1 MAKTPKTSKTPAAKT
16 PAARTPR
23 QSAPAPVTGP
33 VAAGRVPVGEPSSRP
48 KACSILPDT
57 TLGDDVALV
66 AENMEK
72 ILSSPS
78 YSLAQDDRH
87 LLDKAE
93 MRGVRMLLELGKPEL
108 ALQADSITS
117 TVIVFGGTQIVER
130 PAAERRLSE
139 ARRAMARAQNT
150 AAVPAS
156 AHASAAVPASAH
168 ASAAAPASAHAS
180 AAVPASA
187 HASAAVPASAHA
199 SAAAPSAAGESL
211 ARELKRAEQLLAYCR
226 YYDAAREFARLVSID
241 NQCDDKRDYVIITGG
256 GPGIM
261 EAANRG
267 AFDVGCKSIGL
278 NIKLP
283 SEQQPNPF
291 ITPELCFQFKYFAL
305 RKFHFILRAAAV
317 VLFPGGFGTLDEM
330 FETLTLRQ
338 THRMQ
343 PVPIILFGRD
353 YWSKVIN
360 FQFLADS
367 GVISDEHLKLF
378 SYAETPEEA
387 WQQILD
393 FHETMKTQA

>member
-1 MAKTPKTSKTPAAKT
+1 
-16 PAARTPR
+16 
-23 QSAPAPVTGP
+23 
-33 VAAGRVPVGEPSSRP
+33 
-48 KACSILPDT
+48 
-57 TLGDDVALV
+57 
-66 AENMEK
+66 
-72 ILSSPS
+72 
-78 YSLAQDDRH
+78 
-87 LLDKAE
+87 

-108 ALQADSITS
+108 AFLADSITS

-150 AAVPAS
+150 AAGPAS
-156 AHASAAVPASAH
+156 ALDNA
-168 ASAAAPASAHAS
+168 
-180 AAVPASA
+180 
-187 HASAAVPASAHA
+187 
-199 SAAAPSAAGESL
+199 

-226 YYDAAREFARLVSID
+226 YYDAARAFARLVSID

-378 SYAETPEEA
+378 TYAETAEEA

-393 FHETMKTQA
+393 FHETMKTPA

>member
-1 MAKTPKTSKTPAAKT
+1 MAKTPKTSKTPAGKT
-16 PAARTPR
+16 AGLTPPAAAGT
-23 QSAPAPVTGP
+23 APA
-33 VAAGRVPVGEPSSRP
+33 RP

-108 ALQADSITS
+108 ALQADNITS

-150 AAVPAS
+150 AAGPAS
-156 AHASAAVPASAH
+156 AHVSAAGPASAMILE
-168 ASAAAPASAHAS
+168 
-180 AAVPASA
+180 
-187 HASAAVPASAHA
+187 
-199 SAAAPSAAGESL
+199 GL

-343 PVPIILFGRD
+343 PVPIILFGHD

-378 SYAETPEEA
+378 SYAETPEQA

>member
-1 MAKTPKTSKTPAAKT
+1 MAKKPAAQT
-16 PAARTPR
+16 PP
-23 QSAPAPVTGP
+23 
-33 VAAGRVPVGEPSSRP
+33 P
-48 KACSILPDT
+48 KACAALPDT
-57 TLGDDVALV
+57 VLGDDVALV
-66 AENMEK
+66 AENMER
-72 ILSSPS
+72 ILASPS
-78 YSLAQDDRH
+78 YLLAQEDPA
-87 LLDKAE
+87 LLTMEE

-108 ALQADSITS
+108 ALQADKIHS

-130 PAAERRLSE
+130 TAAERRLSE
-139 ARRAMARAQNT
+139 ARRVL
-150 AAVPAS
+150 AAHPGDRKA
-156 AHASAAVPASAH
+156 
-168 ASAAAPASAHAS
+168 
-180 AAVPASA
+180 
-187 HASAAVPASAHA
+187 
-199 SAAAPSAAGESL
+199 
-211 ARELKRAEQLLAYCR
+211 AREVERSERLLDQAH
-226 YYDAAREFARLVSID
+226 YYDSAREFAKLVSID
-241 NQCDDKRDYVIITGG
+241 NQCESQRDYVVITGG

-283 SEQQPNPF
+283 AEQQPNPF

-353 YWSKVIN
+353 YWSQVID

-367 GVISDEHLKLF
+367 GVIADHHLDLF
-378 SYAETPEEA
+378 TYAETPAEA

-393 FHETMKTQA
+393 FHAQPQRQ

>member
-1 MAKTPKTSKTPAAKT
+1 MAKNPPAN
-16 PAARTPR
+16 
-23 QSAPAPVTGP
+23 
-33 VAAGRVPVGEPSSRP
+33 EPPS
-48 KACSILPDT
+48 KACAALPDT
-57 TLGDDVALV
+57 VLGDDVPLV
-66 AENMEK
+66 AENMER
-72 ILSSPS
+72 ILGSPS
-78 YSLAQDDRH
+78 YLLAQEDQA
-87 LLDKAE
+87 LLAMEE

-108 ALQADSITS
+108 ALRADKIHS

-130 PAAERRLSE
+130 TAAERRLSE
-139 ARRAMARAQNT
+139 ARRVL
-150 AAVPAS
+150 AAHPDD
-156 AHASAAVPASAH
+156 P
-168 ASAAAPASAHAS
+168 
-180 AAVPASA
+180 
-187 HASAAVPASAHA
+187 
-199 SAAAPSAAGESL
+199 
-211 ARELKRAEQLLAYCR
+211 K
-226 YYDAAREFARLVSID
+226 AAREVERSERLLAQAHYYDSARQFAKLVSID
-241 NQCDDKRDYVIITGG
+241 NQCENQRDYVVITGG

-283 SEQQPNPF
+283 AEQQPNPF

-353 YWSKVIN
+353 YWSNVID

-367 GVISDEHLKLF
+367 GVIADHHLDLF
-378 SYAETPEEA
+378 TYAETPEEA

-393 FHETMKTQA
+393 FHARPRKA

>member
-1 MAKTPKTSKTPAAKT
+1 MAKKAKDEAA
-16 PAARTPR
+16 AAG
-23 QSAPAPVTGP
+23 AKVTG
-33 VAAGRVPVGEPSSRP
+33 

-57 TLGDDVALV
+57 VLGDDVALV
-66 AENMEK
+66 AENMER

-78 YSLAQDDRH
+78 YSLAQDDRD
-87 LLDKAE
+87 LLTREE
-93 MRGVRMLLELGKPEL
+93 MRGVRMLLELGKPEISF
-108 ALQADSITS
+108 QADNIKS
-117 TVIVFGGTQIVER
+117 TVIVFGGTQIVDQ

-139 ARRAMARAQNT
+139 ARRAAL
-150 AAVPAS
+150 
-156 AHASAAVPASAH
+156 
-168 ASAAAPASAHAS
+168 AAPADRT
-180 AAVPASA
+180 
-187 HASAAVPASAHA
+187 
-199 SAAAPSAAGESL
+199 L
-211 ARELKRAEQLLAYCR
+211 ARELERAERLLSMCYF
-226 YYDAAREFARLVSID
+226 YDDARTFARIVSID
-241 NQCDDKRDYVIITGG
+241 NQCEDERDYVIITGG

-283 SEQQPNPF
+283 AEQQPNPF

-343 PVPIILFGRD
+343 PVPIILYGRD
-353 YWSKVIN
+353 YWSKVID
-360 FQFLADS
+360 FRFLADS
-367 GVISDEHLKLF
+367 GVIADHHLDLF
-378 SYAETPEEA
+378 TYAETPEDA

-393 FHETMKTQA
+393 FHAKKQRA

>member
-1 MAKTPKTSKTPAAKT
+1 
-16 PAARTPR
+16 
-23 QSAPAPVTGP
+23 
-33 VAAGRVPVGEPSSRP
+33 
-48 KACSILPDT
+48 
-57 TLGDDVALV
+57 
-66 AENMEK
+66 
-72 ILSSPS
+72 
-78 YSLAQDDRH
+78 
-87 LLDKAE
+87 
-93 MRGVRMLLELGKPEL
+93 
-108 ALQADSITS
+108 
-117 TVIVFGGTQIVER
+117 VIVFGGTQIVER

-156 AHASAAVPASAH
+156 AHVSAAVPASAM
-168 ASAAAPASAHAS
+168 ALE
-180 AAVPASA
+180 
-187 HASAAVPASAHA
+187 
-199 SAAAPSAAGESL
+199 GL
-211 ARELKRAEQLLAYCR
+211 ARELKRAEQLLAYCH
-226 YYDAAREFARLVSID
+226 YYDDAREFARLVSID
-241 NQCDDKRDYVIITGG
+241 NQCDDKRDYVVITGG

>member
-1 MAKTPKTSKTPAAKT
+1 MAKTPKTSKTSKPSKTGKSAGLTPPAADGT
-16 PAARTPR
+16 
-23 QSAPAPVTGP
+23 APV
-33 VAAGRVPVGEPSSRP
+33 RP

-66 AENMEK
+66 AENMEA

-87 LLDKAE
+87 LLDKSE

-108 ALQADSITS
+108 AFLADSITS

-156 AHASAAVPASAH
+156 GQASAAGPASGLASAAVPASGLASAAVPASAK
-168 ASAAAPASAHAS
+168 
-180 AAVPASA
+180 AVE
-187 HASAAVPASAHA
+187 
-199 SAAAPSAAGESL
+199 GL

-378 SYAETPEEA
+378 TYAETAEEA

>member
-1 MAKTPKTSKTPAAKT
+1 MAKKPRPASEPPAASGKVC
-16 PAARTPR
+16 P
-23 QSAPAPVTGP
+23 
-33 VAAGRVPVGEPSSRP
+33 
-48 KACSILPDT
+48 ILPDT
-57 TLGDDVALV
+57 VLGDDVALV
-66 AENMEK
+66 AENMER

-78 YSLAQDDRH
+78 YSLAQEDPA
-87 LLDKAE
+87 LLSKVE

-108 ALQADSITS
+108 ALQADKIES

-130 PAAERRLSE
+130 TAAERRLSE
-139 ARRAMARAQNT
+139 ARRVLQ
-150 AAVPAS
+150 
-156 AHASAAVPASAH
+156 
-168 ASAAAPASAHAS
+168 AAPGDAKAKRDM
-180 AAVPASA
+180 
-187 HASAAVPASAHA
+187 
-199 SAAAPSAAGESL
+199 ERC
-211 ARELKRAEQLLAYCR
+211 ARLIEYSR
-226 YYDAAREFARLVSID
+226 YYDDAREFARIVSID
-241 NQCDDKRDYVIITGG
+241 NQCDDQRDYVVVTGG

-283 SEQQPNPF
+283 AEQQPNPF

-330 FETLTLRQ
+330 FETLTLMQ

-343 PVPIILFGRD
+343 PVPIILYGKA
-353 YWSKVIN
+353 YWSKVID

-367 GVISDEHLKLF
+367 GVISDHHLELF
-378 SYAETPEEA
+378 TYAETPTEA

-393 FHETMKTQA
+393 YHAARSAARP

>member
-1 MAKTPKTSKTPAAKT
+1 MAKTPKP
-16 PAARTPR
+16 PRTPT
-23 QSAPAPVTGP
+23 SAPSKPPLPPSGGGNG
-33 VAAGRVPVGEPSSRP
+33 AAGTRP
-48 KACSILPDT
+48 KVCSILPDT

-66 AENMEK
+66 AENMEA

-78 YSLAQDDRH
+78 YSLAQEDSR
-87 LLDKAE
+87 LLERTE

-108 ALQADSITS
+108 AFQADNITS

-130 PAAERRLSE
+130 TAAERRLSE
-139 ARRAMARAQNT
+139 ARRAL
-150 AAVPAS
+150 
-156 AHASAAVPASAH
+156 
-168 ASAAAPASAHAS
+168 AAAGPATQK
-180 AAVPASA
+180 
-187 HASAAVPASAHA
+187 
-199 SAAAPSAAGESL
+199 GL
-211 ARELKRAEQLLAYCR
+211 ARELKRAEQLASYCR

-241 NQCDDKRDYVIITGG
+241 NQCDDQRDYVVITGG

-353 YWSKVIN
+353 YWSKVID

-367 GVISDEHLKLF
+367 GVIADDHLDLF
-378 SYAETPEEA
+378 TYAETPEEA

-393 FHETMKTQA
+393 FHEAKQKQD

>member
-1 MAKTPKTSKTPAAKT
+1 MAKTPKTSKTPAGKT
-16 PAARTPR
+16 AGLTPPAAAGT
-23 QSAPAPVTGP
+23 APA
-33 VAAGRVPVGEPSSRP
+33 RP

-87 LLDKAE
+87 LLDKSE

-108 ALQADSITS
+108 ALQADNITS

-156 AHASAAVPASAH
+156 GFAAAAVPASAI
-168 ASAAAPASAHAS
+168 ALE
-180 AAVPASA
+180 
-187 HASAAVPASAHA
+187 
-199 SAAAPSAAGESL
+199 GL

>member
-1 MAKTPKTSKTPAAKT
+1 MAKTPKIKTPKTQTSKTQ
-16 PAARTPR
+16 TPR
-23 QSAPAPVTGP
+23 PSQTSAPASAAGP
-33 VAAGRVPVGEPSSRP
+33 VAAEAVPFGPATSRP

-66 AENMEK
+66 AENMEA

-87 LLDKAE
+87 LLDKSE

-108 ALQADSITS
+108 AFLADSITS

-139 ARRAMARAQNT
+139 ARRAMARAMAS

-156 AHASAAVPASAH
+156 GIASAAVPASGIASAAVPASAM
-168 ASAAAPASAHAS
+168 
-180 AAVPASA
+180 
-187 HASAAVPASAHA
+187 
-199 SAAAPSAAGESL
+199 ESL

-241 NQCDDKRDYVIITGG
+241 NQCEDQRDYVIITGG

-283 SEQQPNPF
+283 AEQQPNPF

-378 SYAETPEEA
+378 TYAETPEEA

-393 FHETMKTQA
+393 FHQTMKTQSEAKKAPI

>member
-1 MAKTPKTSKTPAAKT
+1 MAKKPATK
-16 PAARTPR
+16 
-23 QSAPAPVTGP
+23 QSDTHDSAS
-33 VAAGRVPVGEPSSRP
+33 GRPTP
-48 KACSILPDT
+48 KACDLLPDT
-57 TLGDDVALV
+57 VLGDDVALV

-72 ILSSPS
+72 ILASPS
-78 YSLAQDDRH
+78 NLLAQEDPA
-87 LLDKAE
+87 LLTMEE

-108 ALQADSITS
+108 ALQADKIHS

-130 PAAERRLSE
+130 TAAERRLSE
-139 ARRAMARAQNT
+139 ARRGA
-150 AAVPAS
+150 
-156 AHASAAVPASAH
+156 
-168 ASAAAPASAHAS
+168 AAAPGDLKAASEVVRS
-180 AAVPASA
+180 
-187 HASAAVPASAHA
+187 
-199 SAAAPSAAGESL
+199 ERL
-211 ARELKRAEQLLAYCR
+211 LEQSH
-226 YYDAAREFARLVSID
+226 YYDSARQFAKLVSID
-241 NQCDDKRDYVIITGG
+241 NQCESHRDYVVITGG

-283 SEQQPNPF
+283 AEQQPNPF

-330 FETLTLRQ
+330 FETLTLCQ

-343 PVPIILFGRD
+343 PVPIILFGHD

-367 GVISDEHLKLF
+367 GVIAEHHLDLF
-378 SYAETPEEA
+378 TYAETPAEA

-393 FHETMKTQA
+393 FHAEPHRGT

>member
-1 MAKTPKTSKTPAAKT
+1 MSRKPPARPDE
-16 PAARTPR
+16 PA
-23 QSAPAPVTGP
+23 
-33 VAAGRVPVGEPSSRP
+33 RP
-48 KACSILPDT
+48 KACPILPDT
-57 TLGDDVALV
+57 VLGDDVALV
-66 AENMEK
+66 AENMER
-72 ILSSPS
+72 ILTSPS
-78 YSLAQDDRH
+78 YLLAQDDPA
-87 LLDKAE
+87 LLSKVE

-108 ALQADSITS
+108 ALQADNIES

-130 PAAERRLSE
+130 AAAERRLFE
-139 ARRAMARAQNT
+139 AQRAAQASPGDRRL
-150 AAVPAS
+150 
-156 AHASAAVPASAH
+156 H
-168 ASAAAPASAHAS
+168 
-180 AAVPASA
+180 
-187 HASAAVPASAHA
+187 
-199 SAAAPSAAGESL
+199 
-211 ARELKRAEQLLAYCR
+211 REVERSQRLLEFTR
-226 YYDAAREFARLVSID
+226 YYDAAREFARIVSID
-241 NQCDDKRDYVIITGG
+241 NQCEDQRDYVVVTGG

-283 SEQQPNPF
+283 AEQQPNPF

-353 YWSKVIN
+353 YWSKVID
-360 FQFLADS
+360 FQHLADT
-367 GVISDEHLKLF
+367 GVIADRHLDLF
-378 SYAETPEEA
+378 TYAETPEET

-393 FHETMKTQA
+393 FHARHPAKGES

>member
-1 MAKTPKTSKTPAAKT
+1 MAKTPKTKTPAAKPPKASAPS
-16 PAARTPR
+16 PAA
-23 QSAPAPVTGP
+23 GP
-33 VAAGRVPVGEPSSRP
+33 VASGAVPFGESTSPP

-66 AENMEK
+66 AENMEA

-87 LLDKAE
+87 LLDKPE

-139 ARRAMARAQNT
+139 ARRAMARAQAS
-150 AAVPAS
+150 AAGPAAGVASAAGPAS
-156 AHASAAVPASAH
+156 AMAIA
-168 ASAAAPASAHAS
+168 
-180 AAVPASA
+180 
-187 HASAAVPASAHA
+187 
-199 SAAAPSAAGESL
+199 

-226 YYDAAREFARLVSID
+226 YYDAAREFARIVSID
-241 NQCDDKRDYVIITGG
+241 NQCDDKRDFVIITGG

-343 PVPIILFGRD
+343 PVPIILFGHD

-367 GVISDEHLKLF
+367 GVIADEHLKLF
-378 SYAETPEEA
+378 TYAETPEEA

-393 FHETMKTQA
+393 FHETMKTQG

>member
-1 MAKTPKTSKTPAAKT
+1 MTAMAKHDS
-16 PAARTPR
+16 
-23 QSAPAPVTGP
+23 QSGSPPP
-33 VAAGRVPVGEPSSRP
+33 RP
-48 KACSILPDT
+48 KACDILPDT
-57 TLGDDVALV
+57 VLGNDVALV
-66 AENMEK
+66 AENMER

-78 YSLAQDDRH
+78 YSLAQDDRA
-87 LLDKAE
+87 LLDRVE

-108 ALQADSITS
+108 ALLADNITS
-117 TVIVFGGTQIVER
+117 TVIVFGGTQIVDR

-139 ARRAMARAQNT
+139 ARRG
-150 AAVPAS
+150 
-156 AHASAAVPASAH
+156 
-168 ASAAAPASAHAS
+168 AAAGD
-180 AAVPASA
+180 AAQR
-187 HASAAVPASAHA
+187 
-199 SAAAPSAAGESL
+199 
-211 ARELKRAEQLLAYCR
+211 REIERSERLLAMSR
-226 YYDAAREFARLVSID
+226 YYDDAREFARLVSID
-241 NQCDDKRDYVIITGG
+241 NQCESERKFVIVTGG
-256 GPGIM
+256 GPGLM

-283 SEQQPNPF
+283 AEQQPNPF

-353 YWSKVIN
+353 YWSNVID

-367 GVISDEHLKLF
+367 GVVADHHLDLF
-378 SYAETPEEA
+378 TYAETPAEA

-393 FHETMKTQA
+393 FHARPGA

>member
-1 MAKTPKTSKTPAAKT
+1 MWKFPPSAPSPGWIPELFQRESPTRTDGREIAMAKTPKTSKTPASKT
-16 PAARTPR
+16 PQASAQAHAAGT
-23 QSAPAPVTGP
+23 
-33 VAAGRVPVGEPSSRP
+33 VAAGAVPFGESTSPP

-66 AENMEK
+66 AENMEA

-87 LLDKAE
+87 LLDKPE

-139 ARRAMARAQNT
+139 ARRAMARTQNT

-156 AHASAAVPASAH
+156 RLASAAVPASAL
-168 ASAAAPASAHAS
+168 ASS

-187 HASAAVPASAHA
+187 MDNA
-199 SAAAPSAAGESL
+199 

-226 YYDAAREFARLVSID
+226 YYDAARVFARLVSID

-367 GVISDEHLKLF
+367 GVIADEHLKLF
-378 SYAETPEEA
+378 TYAETPEEA

-393 FHETMKTQA
+393 FHQTMKPQA

>member
-1 MAKTPKTSKTPAAKT
+1 MAKTPKTSKTSKTGKSAGLTPPAAAGM
-16 PAARTPR
+16 P
-23 QSAPAPVTGP
+23 PAP
-33 VAAGRVPVGEPSSRP
+33 P
-48 KACSILPDT
+48 KVCSILPDT

-66 AENMEK
+66 AENMEA

-87 LLDKAE
+87 LLDKPE

-108 ALQADSITS
+108 AFLADNITS

-156 AHASAAVPASAH
+156 GLASAAGPASAK
-168 ASAAAPASAHAS
+168 ALE
-180 AAVPASA
+180 
-187 HASAAVPASAHA
+187 
-199 SAAAPSAAGESL
+199 GL

-226 YYDAAREFARLVSID
+226 YYDAAREFARIVSID

-367 GVISDEHLKLF
+367 GVIADEHLKLF
-378 SYAETPEEA
+378 TYAETAEEA

>member
-1 MAKTPKTSKTPAAKT
+1 MTKKSDHRPPSPSPA
-16 PAARTPR
+16 
-23 QSAPAPVTGP
+23 
-33 VAAGRVPVGEPSSRP
+33 
-48 KACSILPDT
+48 KACPVLPDT
-57 TLGDDVALV
+57 VLGDDVALV
-66 AENMEK
+66 AENMER
-72 ILSSPS
+72 ILGSPS
-78 YSLAQDDRH
+78 YTLAQNDPA
-87 LLDKAE
+87 LLAMEE

-108 ALQADSITS
+108 ALQADKIHS

-130 PAAERRLSE
+130 TTAERRLSE
-139 ARRAMARAQNT
+139 ARRAA
-150 AAVPAS
+150 
-156 AHASAAVPASAH
+156 
-168 ASAAAPASAHAS
+168 AAAPDDR
-180 AAVPASA
+180 
-187 HASAAVPASAHA
+187 
-199 SAAAPSAAGESL
+199 AAA
-211 ARELKRAEQLLAYCR
+211 RAVERSERLVEYSHF
-226 YYDAAREFARLVSID
+226 YDAAREFAKLVSID
-241 NQCDDKRDYVIITGG
+241 NQCDSQRDYVVITGG

-283 SEQQPNPF
+283 AEQQPNPF

-353 YWSKVIN
+353 YWSRVID

-367 GVISDEHLKLF
+367 GVIADRHLDLF
-378 SYAETPEEA
+378 TYAETPGEA
-387 WQQILD
+387 WQKILD
-393 FHETMKTQA
+393 FHALPRQNP